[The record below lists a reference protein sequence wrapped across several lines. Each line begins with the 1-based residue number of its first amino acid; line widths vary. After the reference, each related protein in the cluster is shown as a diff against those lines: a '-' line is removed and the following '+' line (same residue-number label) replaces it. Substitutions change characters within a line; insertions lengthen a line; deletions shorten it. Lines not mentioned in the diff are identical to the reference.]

1 MKWNDKLKAMQSVST
16 LTPEK
21 QTMSVLTTDN
31 NCQNSQKGILA
42 VNGSCDYGHTLKFNV
57 ESLTPLERED
67 YEIILRERIAIMMF
81 DGGLSE
87 ADATR
92 IATDE
97 VGSKKKGETKT
108 MTNTGWVK

>member
-31 NCQNSQKGILA
+31 NCQNRQKGILA
-42 VNGSCDYGHTLKFNV
+42 VNGSCEYGHTLKFDI
-57 ESLTPLERED
+57 ESLTPSEREG
-67 YEIILRERIAIMMF
+67 YKTILQERIAIMMF
-81 DGGLSE
+81 DGGLDE

-92 IATDE
+92 AATEE
-97 VGSKKKGETKT
+97 VGRSW
-108 MTNTGWVK
+108 N